1 MPIPIDTRRKPTSVK
16 VHVSSGAGVDIAW
29 SDGHASHY
37 DFTYLREHC
46 PCATCNDER
55 EKKKAFS
62 AAVPAA
68 PAALP
73 IFKPRPRAQ
82 AATSVGNYAIQISYS
97 DGHGTGIYSYDYL
110 RTLCPCA
117 ECEKEFRAS
126 AG

>member
-1 MPIPIDTRRKPTSVK
+1 
-16 VHVSSGAGVDIAW
+16 VDIAW

-62 AAVPAA
+62 AAVPVA

>member
-126 AG
+126 AK

>member
-82 AATSVGNYAIQISYS
+82 AAASVGNYAIQISYS